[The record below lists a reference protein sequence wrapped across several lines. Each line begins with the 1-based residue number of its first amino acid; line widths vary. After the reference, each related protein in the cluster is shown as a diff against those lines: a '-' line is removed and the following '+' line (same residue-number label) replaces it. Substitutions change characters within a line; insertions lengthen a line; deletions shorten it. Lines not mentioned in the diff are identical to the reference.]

1 MKLVAKDAG
10 GMVAKEA
17 DRVPKESRQLQK
29 TGRRYTITV
38 NATILELYKCDRIL
52 DQVSLTK

>member
-1 MKLVAKDAG
+1 MKLVAKDVG

-17 DRVPKESRQLQK
+17 DHVPKESRQLQK

-38 NATILELYKCDRIL
+38 NVTILEVYKCERIIIGA
-52 DQVSLTK
+52 SKS